1 MEINNLLNKE
11 VRVRIIKL
19 LKELRR
25 KMDEYSEN
33 VHKEL
38 ENI

>member
-11 VRVRIIKL
+11 FRVRIIKL

-38 ENI
+38 KNI